1 MNIISTPNYSAT
13 ITIGSQIG
21 YSTDLYSKKTLINAL
36 QQFQKEQIKERNV
49 YLSCCI
55 SECEIVLSEQIEP
68 HFKLDFINYP
78 KFPLEEKPF
87 KNEIEL
93 LTVFLMDELH
103 QNRIVVVYH
112 NETKMFENNKE
123 IDPRI

>member
-1 MNIISTPNYSAT
+1 MNITSKPNYSAS

-21 YSTDLYSKKTLINAL
+21 YSTDLYSKEILISVL

-49 YLSCCI
+49 YLSACI
-55 SECEIVLSEQIEP
+55 SNCDIVLSGQVEP
-68 HFKLDFINYP
+68 HFKLEFINYP

-87 KNEIEL
+87 KKEIEL
-93 LTVFLMDELH
+93 LTVFLMDKLT

>member
-1 MNIISTPNYSAT
+1 MNITTKPNYSAS

-21 YSTDLYSKKTLINAL
+21 YSTDLYSKETLISVL

-49 YLSCCI
+49 YLSACI
-55 SECEIVLSEQIEP
+55 SNCDIVLSGQVEP
-68 HFKLDFINYP
+68 HFKLEFINYP
-78 KFPLEEKPF
+78 KFSLEEKPF
-87 KNEIEL
+87 KKEIEL
-93 LTVFLMDELH
+93 LTFFLMDKLK